1 MCISIDVGTGGGG
14 VKGTVSILS
23 GERRVDVTR

>member
-1 MCISIDVGTGGGG
+1 MCISIDVGTGGG